1 MSVSSVQSGIHRRLN
16 SVQSDARH
24 SRSLSLHRR
33 RLHNPNDA
41 YTYALRVAY
50 LSYLLQ
56 PRARRAQTVPR
67 THVRRSSSSLQ
78 DLIADFRLGRD
89 SKSTRLPHGFVSEL
103 ESRLTGVLVGKEK
116 RKEYQDPLV
125 VRTFAVFL
133 NALKEETFKKRMEKD
148 RRVEDLVLIFFSN
161 ATKELSRGKAPNDD
175 SWSLMV
181 DRHVALFVRL
191 ISLILKDH
199 DWAKEKP
206 ELTSKLAV
214 LESKL
219 LAHDQDLAADGSQAT
234 SETLAPLSYDVKD
247 MPMVQTVARIF
258 GISTFQAQDD
268 INRNKST
275 WTTQA
280 ALQDLKNYQAH
291 LTLNTGRT
299 LSRDDFLDD
308 ESYESWKKGEGPEL
322 SQMMLTIMQSNP
334 DLAKSTPGGSLPQ
347 FQDPSRSHR
356 ASYMPDTPVD
366 LSSLSLGEGGDQGDN
381 IYTFIPPDP
390 RSYYRAVLARA
401 LAYDLQDK
409 NTGDATPEALSTM
422 LLSKQSTE
430 LLSELCQRWRI
441 PASSRVVLFLDVVR
455 EKFMDQEINVNTVDS
470 AFTYIKETPVPEG
483 KKRSSVVMSTVTYDR
498 TRWLLPDVLLMKE
511 ALSSLH
517 DALLREL
524 YDVMMHCYDPK
535 PHPIGQVMYVLDHH
549 IRLDPYYEEN
559 TDVYDQFISSVHDGL
574 TAKAKEAYQQLLEQH
589 IPPQQD
595 EWELFH
601 VTQLGEA
608 IMKLGQKIKKRY
620 RNNPEIMG

>member
-56 PRARRAQTVPR
+56 PRARRAQTVPQ

-219 LAHDQDLAADGSQAT
+219 LAHDQDLAADGSQT
-234 SETLAPLSYDVKD
+234 THETLAPLSYDVKD

-258 GISTFQAQDD
+258 GISTFQAPDD

-299 LSRDDFLDD
+299 LSRDDFPDD
-308 ESYESWKKGEGPEL
+308 ESYEAWKKGEGPEL

-334 DLAKSTPGGSLPQ
+334 DLAKSTPGSLPQ
-347 FQDPSRSHR
+347 FQDPTRSHR

-366 LSSLSLGEGGDQGDN
+366 ISSLSLGEGGDPGEN

-401 LAYDLQDK
+401 LTYDLQDQ
-409 NTGDATPEALSTM
+409 NTGDTTPEALSTM

-430 LLSELCQRWRI
+430 LLNELCQRWRI

-470 AFTYIKETPVPEG
+470 AFTYIKETPLPEG
-483 KKRSSVVMSTVTYDR
+483 KKRSSVVMSTVAYDR
-498 TRWLLPDVLLMKE
+498 TRWLLADAQLMKE

-549 IRLDPYYEEN
+549 IRLDPYYVEN

-574 TAKAKEAYQQLLEQH
+574 TGKAKEAYQQLLQQE

-595 EWELFH
+595 QWELFH